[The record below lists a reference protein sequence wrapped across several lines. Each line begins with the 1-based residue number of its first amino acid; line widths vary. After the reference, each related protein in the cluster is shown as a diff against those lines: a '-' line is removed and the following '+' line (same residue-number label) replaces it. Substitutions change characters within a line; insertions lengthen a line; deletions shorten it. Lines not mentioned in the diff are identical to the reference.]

1 MSWKGAQ
8 CRWVT
13 AFEIA
18 KVKAMI
24 LAAGRG
30 ERMRPFSDAL
40 PKALLPVGGKQLIVW
55 ILENLAAAG
64 FNEIVI
70 NHAHLGSL
78 IESALGDGT
87 RFGVHLAY
95 SPETQALETAGGI
108 ANALPLLGDE
118 PFLVVNADIFCDLDF
133 KILRPKLP
141 SMAESGY
148 LAHLVLVD
156 NPGHHPQGDFGITHD
171 KVILTAQQKFTYSG
185 IGLYH
190 PAFFAN
196 VARSAKAK
204 LAPLLH
210 AQIEAGKVSGE
221 RYRGLWMDVGTPER
235 LHELEALLQAKRT
248 R

>member
-1 MSWKGAQ
+1 M
-8 CRWVT
+8 
-13 AFEIA
+13 
-18 KVKAMI
+18 KAMI

-40 PKALLPVGGKQLIVW
+40 PKALLSAGGKPLIVW

-78 IESALGDGT
+78 IESALGDGA
-87 RFGVHLAY
+87 RFGVSMVY
-95 SPETQALETAGGI
+95 SPEIQALETAGGI

-118 PFLVVNADIFCDLDF
+118 PFLAVNADIYCELDF
-133 KILRPKLP
+133 KSLLTKVRN
-141 SMAESGY
+141 MAEIEN

-156 NPGHHPQGDFGITHD
+156 NPGHHPQGDFVLTQG
-171 KVILTAQQKFTYSG
+171 KVTLAGQHKLTYSG

-190 PAFFAN
+190 PAFFVN
-196 VARSAKAK
+196 VARGAKAK

-210 AQIEAGKVSGE
+210 AQIEAGKVGGE
-221 RYRGLWMDVGTPER
+221 HYRGLWLDIGTPER
-235 LHELEALLQAKRT
+235 LQELDALLQAKRT

>member
-1 MSWKGAQ
+1 
-8 CRWVT
+8 
-13 AFEIA
+13 
-18 KVKAMI
+18 
-24 LAAGRG
+24 
-30 ERMRPFSDAL
+30 MRPFSNAL
-40 PKALLPVGGKQLIVW
+40 PKALLPAGDKPLIEW

-64 FNEIVI
+64 FNEIII
-70 NHAHLGSL
+70 NHAHLGNL
-78 IESALGDGT
+78 IESALGDGA

-118 PFLVVNADIFCDLDF
+118 PFLAVNADIFCDLDF
-133 KILRPKLP
+133 RLLLPKLP
-141 SMAESGY
+141 SMAECGY

-156 NPGHHPQGDFGITHD
+156 NPEHHPQGDFGLTHH
-171 KVILTAQQKFTYSG
+171 KVLLSGQHKLTYSG

-190 PAFFAN
+190 PAFFTS
-196 VARSAKAK
+196 VARGIKAK

-210 AQIEAGKVSGE
+210 AQIKAGKVSGE

-235 LHELEALLQAKRT
+235 LRELDTLLQAKRT

>member
-1 MSWKGAQ
+1 
-8 CRWVT
+8 
-13 AFEIA
+13 
-18 KVKAMI
+18 MI

-30 ERMRPFSDAL
+30 ERMRPFSNAL
-40 PKALLPVGGKQLIVW
+40 PKALLPAGDKPLIEW

-78 IESALGDGT
+78 IKSALADGA

-95 SPETQALETAGGI
+95 SPEKEALETAGGI

-118 PFLVVNADIFCDLDF
+118 PFLVVNADIFCELDF
-133 KILRPKLP
+133 KLLLPKLP

-156 NPGHHPQGDFGITHD
+156 NPEHHPQGDFGLTQG
-171 KVILTAQQKFTYSG
+171 KVTLAGQQKLTYSG
-185 IGLYH
+185 IGLYR
-190 PAFFAN
+190 PAFFVN
-196 VARSAKAK
+196 VARGTKAK

-235 LHELEALLQAKRT
+235 LHELDALLQAKRT

>member
-1 MSWKGAQ
+1 
-8 CRWVT
+8 
-13 AFEIA
+13 
-18 KVKAMI
+18 MI

-30 ERMRPFSDAL
+30 KRMRPFSDAL
-40 PKALLPVGGKQLIVW
+40 PKALLPAGGKPLIMW

-64 FNEIVI
+64 FNEIII

-78 IESALGDGT
+78 IESALGDGA

-95 SPETQALETAGGI
+95 SPEKEALETAGGI

-118 PFLVVNADIFCDLDF
+118 PFLVINADTFCELDF
-133 KILRPKLP
+133 KLLLPKVR

-156 NPGHHPQGDFGITHD
+156 NPEHHRQGDFGLTQG
-171 KVILTAQQKFTYSG
+171 KVTLASQHKLTYSG
-185 IGLYH
+185 IGFYH
-190 PAFFAN
+190 PAFFAS
-196 VARSAKAK
+196 VARGTKAR

-210 AQIEAGKVSGE
+210 AQIEAGKVGGE
-221 RYRGLWMDVGTPER
+221 HYRGLWLDVGTPER
-235 LHELEALLQAKRT
+235 LHALDTLLRAKRA